1 VNEPVRFRTII
12 EPFRI
17 KTVEPIR
24 QTTQAERAEALE
36 RAHYNVFLLQAE
48 DGGGIAL
55 DLPIAEGH
63 DPQSTHRSPTGA
75 P

>member
-1 VNEPVRFRTII
+1 MPPSSPRRHVNEPVRFRTII

-36 RAHYNVFLLQAE
+36 RAHY
-48 DGGGIAL
+48 
-55 DLPIAEGH
+55 
-63 DPQSTHRSPTGA
+63 
-75 P
+75 